1 MSVSAVAILL
11 SALAFGII
19 LIFIRYLIHKQ
30 NMHHINRGGQLEMM
44 VGRQVIL
51 EGRLFGYNIPRQNQV
66 TQGPIPPRYEVA
78 VAEDR
83 NLENEANL
91 THENTQPLSRPPSY
105 ESRIF
110 TLQQ

>member
-1 MSVSAVAILL
+1 MVAVLL

-19 LIFIRYLIHKQ
+19 LIFIRYLIHKDS
-30 NMHHINRGGQLEMM
+30 MRHINRGGQLEMM

-51 EGRLFGYNIPRQNQV
+51 EGALNGYQNQIRL
-66 TQGPIPPRYEVA
+66 QGPVPPRYEVA
-78 VAEDR
+78 VSESLPI
-83 NLENEANL
+83 NHNQPQNN
-91 THENTQPLSRPPSY
+91 TSHESSRPSSRPPSY